1 MQPSVI
7 AGVGV
12 VAVATVSG
20 TWLARLRPGRQR
32 VWFGAAAGAL
42 LVIAGLHLLPEAW
55 REAGERRP
63 WVPVVAV
70 AACALAWLV
79 ARFGCAC
86 DEDERNVSGA
96 GTAGALAVHR
106 FLEGSALAL
115 TGSITVA
122 VALAAHALGEG
133 LAVGALLA
141 NGGRRRLATWLTA
154 MCVGPAVGA
163 ATAGAYPEGAGP
175 ILVAAAAGV
184 LIQAARIS
192 LRAAF
197 RHTRPRAVLLSP
209 PAAAVVAA
217 AVITAL
223 AVHAAG

>member
-12 VAVATVSG
+12 VAVATVAG
-20 TWLARLRPGRQR
+20 TWLARWRPGRQE

-42 LVIAGLHLLPEAW
+42 LVIAGLHLLPDAW
-55 REAGERRP
+55 REAGARRP
-63 WVPVVAV
+63 WVPVAAV
-70 AACALAWLV
+70 AACGLAWLV
-79 ARFGCAC
+79 ARYGCAC
-86 DEDERNVSGA
+86 DQDEENASGA
-96 GTAGALAVHR
+96 GTAGALAMHR

-115 TGSITVA
+115 TGSIAVAVA

-141 NGGRRRLATWLTA
+141 NGRRRHLMTWLTA
-154 MCVGPAVGA
+154 MCAGPAVGA
-163 ATAGAYPEGAGP
+163 AAASAHPEP
-175 ILVAAAAGV
+175 LLVAAAAGV

-197 RHTRPRAVLLSP
+197 RHIRPRALLLSP
-209 PAAAVVAA
+209 PAAAVAA
-217 AVITAL
+217 AAMLTAL

>member
-12 VAVATVSG
+12 VAVATVAG
-20 TWLARLRPGRQR
+20 TWLARRRPGRQE

-42 LVIAGLHLLPEAW
+42 LVIAGLHLLPDAW
-55 REAGERRP
+55 REAGGRRP
-63 WVPVVAV
+63 WVPVAAA
-70 AACALAWLV
+70 AACGLAWLV
-79 ARFGCAC
+79 ARYGCAC
-86 DEDERNVSGA
+86 DEDAENASGA

-122 VALAAHALGEG
+122 VALAAHAFGEG

-141 NGGRRRLATWLTA
+141 RKRHLVIWLTA

-163 ATAGAYPEGAGP
+163 AAASIYPEP
-175 ILVAAAAGV
+175 LLVAAAAGV

-197 RHTRPRAVLLSP
+197 RHIRPRALLLSP
-209 PAAAVVAA
+209 PAAAVAVAA
-217 AVITAL
+217 MITAL